1 MIGFERDEN
10 LAVRGADGGV
20 IAKSEVDAL
29 RYANVIDNRGKVAR
43 WHDFPNQVFNARKNL
58 LAFLKPCT
66 RRRVDVE
73 PELTSINGWEK
84 VAADDRQDGEGA
96 SDQNRE

>member
-1 MIGFERDEN
+1 MIGFERDED

-29 RYANVIDNRGKVAR
+29 RYTNVIDNCGKVAR
-43 WHDFPNQVFNARKNL
+43 WDNLPDEVFNARKNL

-73 PELTSINGWEK
+73 AELTAKIVRRGYRRKPRRSGT
-84 VAADDRQDGEGA
+84 VPRRPG
-96 SDQNRE
+96 R